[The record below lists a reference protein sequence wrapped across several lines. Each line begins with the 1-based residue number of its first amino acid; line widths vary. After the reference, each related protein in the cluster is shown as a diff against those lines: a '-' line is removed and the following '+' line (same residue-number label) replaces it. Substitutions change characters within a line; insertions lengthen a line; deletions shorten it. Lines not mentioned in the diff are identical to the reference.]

1 MRLRSLAMFGAGIA
15 TGLAIARKM
24 TQDDPNV
31 QHGPTAT
38 STTNP
43 AVRAVAGQAQ
53 RLADRASVVSLDAIR
68 RARGAIRERLSEG
81 PYDDATWN

>member
-1 MRLRSLAMFGAGIA
+1 MRLRSLVLFGAGIA

-24 TQDDPNV
+24 TEDDPNV
-31 QHGPTAT
+31 QHGPTAA
-38 STTNP
+38 SSSSP

-53 RLADRASVVSLDAIR
+53 RLADRAGAVSLNAVR
-68 RARGAIRERLSEG
+68 RARGAIQQRLAEG